1 MAPEMMKKEVKIGP
15 SADIY
20 SFGVVMWE
28 VCSREKPWSELNHTN
43 EIFKAVRDEKR
54 VLKLHVKN
62 DHKDVPIG
70 YEDLMNRCLEYTAN
84 RRPLIDLVRVDL
96 QGVLERAAEI
106 DREKTAHL
114 ERTMSGSEETKSSIL
129 FSNDSKRRQS
139 SEANRTSSH
148 LRSNSMDASLQ
159 QGKSSVA
166 EVEMI

>member
-1 MAPEMMKKEVKIGP
+1 MYDCRKLQDNAGKM
-15 SADIY
+15 
-20 SFGVVMWE
+20 
-28 VCSREKPWSELNHTN
+28 
-43 EIFKAVRDEKR
+43 R
-54 VLKLHVKN
+54 V
-62 DHKDVPIG
+62 
-70 YEDLMNRCLEYTAN
+70 YLMNRCLEYTAN

-114 ERTMSGSEETKSSIL
+114 ERTMSGSEESKSSIL